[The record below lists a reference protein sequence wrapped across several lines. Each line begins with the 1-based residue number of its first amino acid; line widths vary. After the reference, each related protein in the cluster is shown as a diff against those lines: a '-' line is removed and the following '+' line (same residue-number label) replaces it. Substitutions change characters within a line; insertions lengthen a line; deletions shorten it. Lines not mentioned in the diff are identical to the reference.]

1 MNTPQTRRSNLP
13 GYGEALATAT
23 PQATIVAIDDS
34 PTVRAVIE
42 ACLSRCGYRVA
53 TFGDGLQAM
62 GAWARGD
69 VDVPDLLL
77 LDIGLPKMNG
87 YELARILRS
96 KPDFADTI
104 LVVLSGHDGV
114 FSRVRGRAVGA
125 SAYITKP
132 FRVHHLVDLVTT
144 LLARRA
150 RDLRPPR

>member
-1 MNTPQTRRSNLP
+1 MDTPRTRGTTLSGPIGARAAEP
-13 GYGEALATAT
+13 
-23 PQATIVAIDDS
+23 PQASIVAIDDS

-42 ACLSRCGYRVA
+42 ASLSRCGYRVV

-69 VDVPDLLL
+69 ADVPDLLL
-77 LDIGLPKMNG
+77 LDIGLPKMSG

-96 KPDFADTI
+96 RPDFNATI

-114 FSRVRGRAVGA
+114 FDRVLSRLVGA

-132 FRVHHLVDLVTT
+132 FRVHHLVEVVTT
-144 LLARRA
+144 LLERRS
-150 RDLRPPR
+150 RPPRPHR